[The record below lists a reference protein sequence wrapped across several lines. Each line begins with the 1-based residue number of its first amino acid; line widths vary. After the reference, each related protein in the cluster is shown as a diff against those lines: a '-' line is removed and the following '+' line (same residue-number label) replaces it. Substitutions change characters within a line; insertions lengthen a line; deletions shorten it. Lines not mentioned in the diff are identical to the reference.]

1 MKRLKITIVTYSWP
15 PRNSMSTHRPYSWAR
30 YWSKKGA
37 DVTVLTAKK
46 KFFDYPLD
54 MELPKLEGVKVIEVP
69 YNVKWSRVVD
79 APLKYTI
86 IKKVSKWFRKK
97 FTEYTGYN
105 IEPRNT
111 WSQAANPIANKLA
124 RDQDIVISTFG
135 PQAAHIIGCKMKIL
149 NPSIYWIAD
158 YRDLWSDNPGLENVN
173 KVLKKKLSKEE
184 IETIKYADLTTSV
197 SEDIC
202 KRLHKQHKK
211 TSIKITNG
219 FDINK
224 VTVKKNLSKK
234 ISKLNKIFKIVYTGA
249 IYNDRSPIVLLDAI
263 VNLIKKKK
271 IPEKSIVVE
280 FYGSRLDLI
289 KELSQHPKYLN
300 LIRIKNHISRTQV
313 LEKQKKA
320 DLLLLLASSKEISR
334 GELTGKIF
342 EYMSAGR
349 PILCIGARSSF
360 EISKVLNL
368 TNTGVNF
375 GNHDIEKLEDLI
387 FKSFYGGGLFKT
399 YKPKINEVLKFSRE
413 RIANYY
419 FAKIKEKYL
428 NKKNA
433 LSTKPRRLKELRYKK
448 PRVIHLITGLERGG
462 AERFLYNLICSGL
475 NKKFKNTVISL
486 MSDGY
491 YGNLLKKKN
500 IPVHSLNMSR
510 GKINFTAVNKL
521 RKIIIQNK
529 PDIIQGWMYHGNL
542 AALLGS
548 IMTKRNI
555 KLSWAIRL
563 SLEIFK
569 SMKLSTR
576 IAIRLGSYMSRIP
589 DLIIYNSTRSLYQHR
604 YSGFSEKKDFFIPNG
619 FDTKAWKPDKKIRLS
634 LRKSFGISKASTII
648 GYVGRGDD
656 QKDIPTLFKAF
667 EIVSK
672 KYQNIILVTIGRNL
686 KKYPTNNKNIIFLGQ
701 RSDVN
706 KIMKSFDLLCL
717 SSKAEGFPNVIGE
730 AMSTGVPCVTTDA
743 GDAKNIVGDTGW
755 VSPPNDPIS
764 LAKCLDSA
772 LKNSPSKL
780 RECGKIARKKIV
792 KNFSIN
798 DVKNQYISLYNSI
811 LD

>member
-1 MKRLKITIVTYSWP
+1 MKRLKITIITYSWP

-30 YWSKKGA
+30 YWSEKGA
-37 DVTVLTAKK
+37 DVTVITAKK
-46 KFFDYPLD
+46 KIFDHPLD
-54 MELPKLEGVKVIEVP
+54 MELPKLEGVKVIEVS
-69 YNVKWSRVVD
+69 YNVKWSGLVN
-79 APLKYTI
+79 APLKYSI
-86 IKKVSKWFRKK
+86 IKKLSKWFRKK
-97 FTEYTGYN
+97 IIDHTGYN
-105 IEPRNT
+105 IEPRNA
-111 WSQAANPIANKLA
+111 WSEAANPIANKLA
-124 RDQDIVISTFG
+124 RNQDIVISTFG

-158 YRDLWSDNPGLENVN
+158 YRDLWSDNPGLESVS
-173 KVLKKKLSKEE
+173 KALKKKLSKEE

-202 KRLHKQHKK
+202 QRLHKLHKK
-211 TSIKITNG
+211 TSVKITNG

-224 VTVKKNLSKK
+224 VTVKKNLTKK
-234 ISKLNKIFKIVYTGA
+234 ISRLNKIFKIVYTGS
-249 IYNDRSPIVLLDAI
+249 IYNDRSPIILLDAI
-263 VNLIKKKK
+263 INLIKNKK

-280 FYGSRLDLI
+280 FYGSRLDFI
-289 KELSQHPKYLN
+289 KELSQQPKYLN
-300 LIRIKNHISRTQV
+300 LISIKDHIPRYQV

-349 PILCIGARSSF
+349 PILCIGGRSNF

-368 TNTGVNF
+368 TNTGVIF
-375 GNHDIEKLEDLI
+375 ENHDIKKLENLI
-387 FKSFYGGGLFKT
+387 CESYYGGGLFKT
-399 YKPKINEVLKFSRE
+399 YKPKINEVLNFSRE
-413 RIANYY
+413 RIAKYY
-419 FAKIKEKYL
+419 LAKIKEKYL
-428 NKKNA
+428 NKKKLQFINTNGMKKFR
-433 LSTKPRRLKELRYKK
+433 SKK

-462 AERFLYNLICSGL
+462 AERFLYNLICNGL
-475 NKKFKNTVISL
+475 NKKFNNTVVSL

-500 IPVHSLNMSR
+500 VPVYSLNMSR
-510 GKINFTAVNKL
+510 GKINFIAAKKL
-521 RKIIIQNK
+521 RKIITQNK

-548 IMTKRNI
+548 IMTKRKI
-555 KLSWAIRL
+555 KLSWTIRL

-576 IAIRLGSYMSRIP
+576 TAIKLGSYLSRIP
-589 DLIIYNSTRSLYQHR
+589 DLIIYNSVRSLYQHR
-604 YSGFSEKKDFFIPNG
+604 NSGFSEKKDFFIPNG
-619 FDTKAWKPDKKIRLS
+619 FDTKAWKPDTKIRQS
-634 LRKSFGISKASTII
+634 LRESFGISKATKII

-667 EIVSK
+667 EIVFK
-672 KYQNIILVTIGRNL
+672 KHPNIILVTIGRNL

-701 RSDVN
+701 RSDVH

-730 AMSTGVPCVTTDA
+730 AMSTGVACVTTDA

-780 RECGKIARKKIV
+780 KECGNIARKKIIN
-792 KNFSIN
+792 NFSIK